1 MRLGILGN
9 IGKAIVPK
17 KFQPHLREYFKKT
30 GLNDPPYDLFG
41 LMFFLTVAITGT
53 IFVLMIYPWV
63 ISRYVNPGTQML
75 LIFVLFAGINL
86 SLALIIGLVLYF
98 IYDVM
103 IFKRTQKMEEVLP
116 DFLELVATNLRG
128 GLSLEQSL
136 WTSITPEF
144 SVLSDEISLTAK
156 KVLTGTDL
164 SVALTELGKKYDSAM
179 MRRTMSI
186 IVSEIKS
193 GGAMAD
199 ILDRMIMNMKNSKKI
214 RMEMRTSVLSYMIF
228 IGAVVIVIAPGLFA
242 LSYNIMDLIGEFSQR
257 LASASTT
264 DGLNGIPVSFSA
276 ISPDTGAFMNFS
288 IISIILI
295 SICSSMIV
303 AMLEKGSIRAGIK
316 YVPIFTGGA
325 LACYFLFFS
334 VLTAIFQALF

>member
-1 MRLGILGN
+1 MSILGN
-9 IGKAIVPK
+9 LGKAIVPRR
-17 KFQPHLREYFKKT
+17 FQPKLRDYFKKV
-30 GLNDPPYDLFG
+30 GMNDPPYDLFG
-41 LMFFLTVAITGT
+41 LLFFLTVAVTGV
-53 IFVLMIYPWV
+53 IFVFLIYPWV

-75 LIFVLFAGINL
+75 LIFVLFASINL
-86 SLALIIGLVLYF
+86 VLALITGLVLYF
-98 IYDVM
+98 IYDVI
-103 IFKRTQKMEEVLP
+103 IFKRTQRMEEVLP

-136 WTSITPEF
+136 WASITPEF

-164 SVALTELGKKYDSAM
+164 DTALMELGKKYDSSM
-179 MRRTMSI
+179 MKRTMSI
-186 IVSEIKS
+186 IVSEIRT

-242 LSYNIMDLIGEFSQR
+242 LSYNIMELVGEFSQR
-257 LASASTT
+257 LASASDTG
-264 DGLNGIPVSFSA
+264 GLTGIPMSFSA

-288 IISIILI
+288 MASIILI
-295 SICSSMIV
+295 SICSSIIV

-316 YVPIFTGGA
+316 YVPIFLGGA
-325 LACYFLFFS
+325 MACYFLFFS